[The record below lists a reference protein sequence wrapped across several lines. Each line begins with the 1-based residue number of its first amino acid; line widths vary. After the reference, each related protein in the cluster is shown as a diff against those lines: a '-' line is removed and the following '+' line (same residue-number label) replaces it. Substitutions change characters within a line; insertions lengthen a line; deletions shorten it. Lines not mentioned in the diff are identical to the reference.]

1 MPKNNTSAPPAH
13 HPGAG
18 LLAGKVAIITGGS
31 RGQGEAEARLF
42 VQEGAKVVIADVLDA
57 EGAAVAAD
65 IGDDALFLHLD
76 VTDEENWQSV
86 VAATT
91 EAFGSPTVLVN
102 NAGILAFNSILRT
115 GADEYRR
122 VLDINLTGAF
132 LGIKTVG
139 RPMKKAGTGGSIIN
153 ISSNGGMEG
162 LPMLAAYS
170 SSKWGLRGLSR
181 SAAMELGAF
190 NIRVNTVHPG
200 GIDTPMTRF
209 EGMDDN
215 DMAGFYQ
222 RLPIKRQGT
231 VDDVAPV
238 VLFLA
243 SDEAGYVTGSE
254 YVVDGGHLAGDNG
267 LLDI

>member
-1 MPKNNTSAPPAH
+1 M
-13 HPGAG
+13 GRVD
-18 LLAGKVAIITGGS
+18 GKVAIITGGS

-42 VQEGAKVVIADVLDA
+42 AKEGAKVVIADVLDA
-57 EGAAVAAD
+57 EGQAVAES
-65 IGDDALFLHLD
+65 IGAHARFEHLD
-76 VTDEENWQSV
+76 VTDEENWQAV

-91 EAFGSPTVLVN
+91 EAFGTPTVLVN
-102 NAGILAFNSILRT
+102 NAGILAFNSVLRT
-115 GADEYRR
+115 EAAEFRR

-139 RPMKKAGTGGSIIN
+139 RAMKKAETGGSIIN

-162 LPMLAAYS
+162 LPMLPAYS
-170 SSKWGLRGLSR
+170 ASKWGLRGLSR
-181 SAAMELGAF
+181 SAAMELGPFA
-190 NIRVNTVHPG
+190 IRVNTVHPG

-209 EGMDDN
+209 EGMTDS

-243 SDEAGYVTGSE
+243 TDEAGYVTGSE